1 MLAMPQPPSRWLL
14 HVLIGLALLAAEA
27 WWASSTGVNS
37 HIRVAGGALFGENP
51 VFRLFLFPFLVTVV
65 YAAFTRFR
73 AAEANGARETL
84 TPAGVSWKTISG
96 HLLCF
101 GAFACLTLL
110 LTKRGSA
117 SDSSG
122 TLTTL
127 WVLLGSVTVLT
138 AIVTTFPASIVSRSN
153 GKAALA
159 VLTVAAVSLIG
170 YPLAQR
176 SWNYDSNITVNAATM
191 LLQHLGIHAWS
202 EGKLI
207 HTEQYSVRI
216 APECSGYEGICLF
229 LVFAGT
235 WLAWF
240 RKEYRFPAALILLP
254 IGALISWSLNAVRI
268 AGFVL
273 IGYSGHGDV
282 AAGGF
287 HSRAGWIAFT
297 LLALGFCTISPR
309 IRGIGNLPRQSIL
322 RAAEISSDPIVLY
335 LGPFLAIEAIS
346 MFSAGASGSFEW
358 LYPLRVLAPAA
369 VIWHYRKDYLALPWY
384 PTPSLLAAGAGFA
397 ACTLWI
403 ISALRLPH
411 DAGPWMHLDQVS
423 FFWRFAWL
431 FVRVIGG
438 VLIAPLAEE
447 LAFRGFLMRRIQSTE
462 FVSVDPGRCGWSV
475 IAISSLAFGLMHG
488 SRFIE
493 GTAAG
498 AVYGYIYS
506 KTGKLGDAFLAHAL
520 TNLLLMAV
528 VTGTGDWRYW

>member
-1 MLAMPQPPSRWLL
+1 MSPNRPPPSRWLL
-14 HVLIGLALLAAEA
+14 HVLAGLAVLAVEA
-27 WWASSTGVNS
+27 WWVSSTGVNS
-37 HIRVAGGALFGENP
+37 RVRAAGGTLFGENP
-51 VFRLFLFPFLVTVV
+51 VFRLFLFPFLITLL

-73 AAEANGARETL
+73 AAEAIGPRQAL
-84 TPAGVSWKTISG
+84 TISG
-96 HLLCF
+96 HALCF
-101 GAFACLTLL
+101 GAFASLTLL
-110 LTKRGSA
+110 LTKRGAA

-122 TLTTL
+122 TLTLL
-127 WVLLGSVTVLT
+127 WVILGSVTVLT

-159 VLTVAAVSLIG
+159 VLTVVALSLIA

-176 SWNYDSNITVNAATM
+176 FWNYDSNITVNAATA

-202 EGKLI
+202 EGKVI
-207 HTEQYSVRI
+207 QTGRYSVHI

-254 IGALISWSLNAVRI
+254 IGALVSWSLNAVRI

-273 IGYSGHGDV
+273 IGDSGHGDV

-309 IRGIGNLPRQSIL
+309 IRGIGNLPRRSTW
-322 RAAEISSDPIVLY
+322 RAAESGSDPIVLY
-335 LGPFLAIEAIS
+335 LAPFLAIQAIS
-346 MFSAGASGSFEW
+346 MISAGASGGFEW

-369 VIWHYRKDYLALPWY
+369 VIWHYRKDYLAMPWQAK
-384 PTPSLLAAGAGFA
+384 PSLLAAGAGCA
-397 ACTLWI
+397 ACALWI

-423 FFWRFAWL
+423 VSWRVAWL
-431 FVRVIGG
+431 FFRAIGG
-438 VLIAPLAEE
+438 VMIAPLVEE
-447 LAFRGFLMRRIQSTE
+447 LAFRGFLMRRIQATD
-462 FVSVDPGRCGWSV
+462 FVSVDPGRCGWSA

-488 SRFIE
+488 SRFVE

-498 AVYGYIYS
+498 AVYGYTYS

-528 VTGTGDWRYW
+528 VAGTGDWRYW